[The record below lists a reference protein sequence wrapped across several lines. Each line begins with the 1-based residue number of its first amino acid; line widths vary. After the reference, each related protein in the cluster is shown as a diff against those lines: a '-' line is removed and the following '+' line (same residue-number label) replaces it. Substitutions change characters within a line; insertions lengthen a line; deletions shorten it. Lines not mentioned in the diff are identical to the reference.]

1 MTTKAGPRRSEDGRD
16 GALLA
21 VELVQHTPLDQ
32 LEETVK
38 ALKAERSLAEV
49 RRAMVERIARAPL
62 ADFDRLKHIY
72 LKHCGNAER

>member
-1 MTTKAGPRRSEDGRD
+1 MTARKGLRPKEDRRDEPTP
-16 GALLA
+16 A
-21 VELVQHTPLDQ
+21 VELLQLTPLED

-38 ALKAERSLAEV
+38 ALKAERPLAEV
-49 RRAMVERIARAPL
+49 RQAMVERIARAPR